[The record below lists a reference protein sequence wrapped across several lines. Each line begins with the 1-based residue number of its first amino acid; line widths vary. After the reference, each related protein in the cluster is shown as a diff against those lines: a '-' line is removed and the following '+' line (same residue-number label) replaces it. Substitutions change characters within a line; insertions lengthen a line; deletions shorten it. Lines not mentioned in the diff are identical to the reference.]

1 MFMFSSRVAP
11 LAYDAPGAPSQ
22 PAKDFLDRVAF
33 LVPEARRPGTTGKL
47 KGATLSTPS
56 ADNMITNTFAHISIL
71 PSPWRPSSQ
80 KADGFKVKMW
90 SIYN

>member
-80 KADGFKVKMW
+80 KKLMFSK
-90 SIYN
+90 